1 MPLWDRF
8 TRMVKS
14 NVGRF
19 LDDPTDQSGASRR
32 LQQRMKELRA
42 RDGELKQLDEQIIT
56 LKGNATFLERK
67 LEKLRRREAELEAKA
82 KSATAHG
89 AGMVATNHE
98 IDLTDA
104 RRETAM
110 AEAELSST
118 RLAVERA
125 EAAKRA
131 LVEEKA
137 TRLAA
142 AQEALLEA
150 ELGPGAVAERE
161 AERVAA
167 ERSAPPATRTPSAG
181 APLIKVSP
189 RGAPPPAEAE
199 PSAPQKTIG
208 PGVASAASPAAAQ
221 SSEESGRSKTVGP
234 GEDLLLKPTGA
245 ALGDP
250 PAAASP
256 VKSLGPAP
264 TPPAGTVTAH
274 TPVASEPHVPPGPAS
289 APARG
294 DQLLDEL
301 ERLGK
306 LLEAGAITPDEFAAA
321 KKKLL
326 G

>member
-118 RLAVERA
+118 RMALERA
-125 EAAKRA
+125 EATKRA

-161 AERVAA
+161 AERAAA
-167 ERSAPPATRTPSAG
+167 ERSAPPATRTPGAG

-189 RGAPPPAEAE
+189 RGAPPPAAE
-199 PSAPQKTIG
+199 PEAAAPQKTIG
-208 PGVASAASPAAAQ
+208 PGAASAAAPAAAQ

-264 TPPAGTVTAH
+264 TPPAGTVTAG
-274 TPVASEPHVPPGPAS
+274 TPISSPQSQAEPAS

-306 LLEAGAITPDEFAAA
+306 LLEAGAITPEEFAAA